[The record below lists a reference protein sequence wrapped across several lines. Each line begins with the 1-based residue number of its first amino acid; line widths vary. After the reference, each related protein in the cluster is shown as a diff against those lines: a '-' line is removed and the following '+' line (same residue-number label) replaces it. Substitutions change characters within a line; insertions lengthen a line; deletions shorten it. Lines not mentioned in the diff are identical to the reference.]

1 MNYQQQNYCFCTLAL
16 RKKYRLLTQ
25 QLAND
30 LAKYAPAKS
39 FVVLTDEPTDFKN
52 YANVLA
58 FKHKQRG
65 ILHCYHDKSLVME
78 LALSRFDAAIYIDAD
93 TTVLSPLPDTLTWQP
108 GITAGHC
115 ENLVAHVTRY
125 TPDRLKHIQKVASHL
140 NINLED
146 SPYIGES
153 LFIIARDEGREI
165 EYLKYWAKIGRYLE
179 LRGIHAGSG
188 NAMGLAAAKVG
199 WNVAKDGWFEVR
211 NITKHLDASYTNKQ
225 TNWDLWK
232 RKLGYHYRLN
242 KARLL
247 ALTDFNFFYR

>member
-1 MNYQQQNYCFCTLAL
+1 MTYEQQDYCFCTLAL
-16 RKKYRLLTQ
+16 RKKYRQLTQ
-25 QLAND
+25 QLAGE
-30 LAKYAPAKS
+30 LAKYAPGKM
-39 FVVLTDEPTDFKN
+39 FVVLTDQPADFQD

-58 FKHKQRG
+58 FKHNQRG

-78 LALSRFDAAIYIDAD
+78 LALAKFTAAIYIDAD
-93 TTVLSPLPDTLTWQP
+93 TTILSPLPENLHWKP

-125 TPDRLKHIQKVASHL
+125 TPERLPHIRKVAAHL
-140 NINLED
+140 NITLED
-146 SPYIGES
+146 APYIGES
-153 LFIIARDEGREI
+153 LFMIARDEGREI

-199 WNVAKDGWFEVR
+199 WDVSREGWSEVR

-225 TNWDLWK
+225 SVWDLWK

-242 KARLL
+242 KARLT
-247 ALTDFNFFYR
+247 ALTDFQFFYR

>member
-1 MNYQQQNYCFCTLAL
+1 MTYEQQDYCFCTLAL

-25 QLAND
+25 QLATD
-30 LAKYAPAKS
+30 LAQYAPGTS
-39 FVVLTDEPTDFKN
+39 FVVLTDQPADFKD

-58 FKHKQRG
+58 FKHQQRG

-78 LALSRFDAAIYIDAD
+78 LALAKFNAAIYIDAD
-93 TTVLSPLPDTLTWQP
+93 TSILSSFPENLNWKP

-125 TPDRLKHIQKVASHL
+125 TPERLPHIRKVAENL
-140 NINLED
+140 NIQLED

-153 LFIIARDEGREI
+153 LFIIARDKGKEI
-165 EYLKYWAKIGRYLE
+165 EYLQYWAKIGRYLE

-199 WNVAKDGWFEVR
+199 WSVSKEGWSEVR
-211 NITKHLDASYTNKQ
+211 NATQHLDASYTNKQ
-225 TNWDLWK
+225 TFWDLWK
-232 RKLGYHYRLN
+232 RKFGYHYRLN
-242 KARLL
+242 KARLT
-247 ALTDFNFFYR
+247 ALTEFNFYYK